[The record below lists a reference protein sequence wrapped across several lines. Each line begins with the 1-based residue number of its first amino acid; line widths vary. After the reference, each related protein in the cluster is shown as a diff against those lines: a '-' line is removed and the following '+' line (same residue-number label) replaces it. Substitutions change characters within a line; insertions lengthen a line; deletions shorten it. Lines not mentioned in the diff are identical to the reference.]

1 MPSVW
6 QTRIFASAGTWL
18 CSVPRSRSEQ
28 MISLETLRRS
38 EDISLD
44 FTQDQSRSVNDQLVH
59 TTCSFRSQSWRNG
72 SPGTAILLM
81 QQWPLIQTALTSYHT
96 GNINE
101 KYLHLMSVCIAGKSS
116 RSWSRK
122 ISNSGSKIGGQNAR
136 GSIITFDETSL
147 VKFLLEY

>member
-81 QQWPLIQTALTSYHT
+81 QQWPLIQTALTSCPT

-101 KYLHLMSVCIAGKSS
+101 KISTPYVCMYC
-116 RSWSRK
+116 RK
-122 ISNSGSKIGGQNAR
+122 
-136 GSIITFDETSL
+136 
-147 VKFLLEY
+147 KFPKLEQKNIQFWFKNRRAKCKRINNNI